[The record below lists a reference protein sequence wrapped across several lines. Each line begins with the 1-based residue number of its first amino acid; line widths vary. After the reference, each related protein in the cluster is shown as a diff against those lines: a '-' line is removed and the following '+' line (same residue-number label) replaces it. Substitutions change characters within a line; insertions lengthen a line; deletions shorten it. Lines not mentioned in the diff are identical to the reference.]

1 VTNSTFD
8 YELPGA
14 DPQRDNLYDE
24 FSYSRRKKYNSSSE
38 ESGVFLALTYKIT
51 FHMRISFMLV
61 NVRDDIN
68 QQHVSHE

>member
-1 VTNSTFD
+1 MNFLGPTPKGTIYMMSSLIQGGRNTVV
-8 YELPGA
+8 
-14 DPQRDNLYDE
+14 PQRSPV
-24 FSYSRRKKYNSSSE
+24 FSWHSH
-38 ESGVFLALTYKIT
+38 KIT